1 MKKIGTKL
9 TVRILLMLTVA
20 VLLCTSISCFNNEK
34 LMDDTL
40 NDLCDNS
47 LNVLELSIAGQEEQ
61 SKVIAETLSKD
72 DELSKAIS
80 ANNSERISKVLSELV
95 FENRFN
101 VKYITITDADGN
113 VILRSYNDETGDSII
128 NQSNVSEALKGN
140 ITTVTAEGTLIK
152 LAVRTG
158 APVKWNKEVVGVVSV
173 SYPLMIQSF
182 WIR

>member
-20 VLLCTSISCFNNEK
+20 VLLCTFISYFNNEK
-34 LMDDTL
+34 IMDDTL

-61 SKVIAETLSKD
+61 SKTIAETLAKD

-80 ANNSERISKVLSELV
+80 ANNSERISKTLSELV
-95 FENRFN
+95 YENRFN
-101 VKYITITDADGN
+101 VEYITITDADGN
-113 VILRSYNDETGDSII
+113 VILRSYNDEKGDSII

-158 APVKWNKEVVGVVSV
+158 APVKWNGRLLE
-173 SYPLMIQSF
+173 LF
-182 WIR
+182 L